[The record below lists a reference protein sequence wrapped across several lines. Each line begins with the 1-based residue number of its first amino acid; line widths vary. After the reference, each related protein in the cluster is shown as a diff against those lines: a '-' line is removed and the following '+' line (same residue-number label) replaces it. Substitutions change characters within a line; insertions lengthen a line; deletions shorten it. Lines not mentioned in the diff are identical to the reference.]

1 MLRALPVTE
10 LRLGEVLV
18 PGPLLAQAPRWNS
31 PAPGAGPREG
41 GGPAECAAVWAGFT
55 EAPGLLYTKQ
65 PPRLGSTSE
74 RLFLR
79 RPPRGTSRG
88 VSRSNPSLSSHARK
102 PGAPRPPGCLPRGQ
116 GCRAAASQT
125 RPPPPSGASGPGPLA
140 APTQASTLSGS
151 VSHPPAEDQPEPW
164 SWRREQ
170 GQEQEQDL
178 TPCVAASVRTPQ
190 QPLLGNPFPAF
201 RFAATGPGPSR

>member
-1 MLRALPVTE
+1 MPCPSRSSVSGKSWSRVPCWHRLQGGTLPPPGQALGKGEALLSALPSGPGS
-10 LRLGEVLV
+10 LRP
-18 PGPLLAQAPRWNS
+18 PGS
-31 PAPGAGPREG
+31 
-41 GGPAECAAVWAGFT
+41 F
-55 EAPGLLYTKQ
+55 TKQ

-88 VSRSNPSLSSHARK
+88 VSRSNPSLSSRARK